1 MKKELDKIISALVL
15 IGFCTLWVIRLC
27 LGSEVDANVENGVSI
42 AMNVMLILT
51 YFVLLYNAWGAFDST
66 LFKLVF
72 LVIAAFLILCV
83 VAGWVPAIR
92 EFLNLPTIK
101 NIVICSCL

>member
-1 MKKELDKIISALVL
+1 MKKEIDKIISALVL
-15 IGFCTLWVIRLC
+15 LGFAALWIIRLC
-27 LGSEVDANVENGVSI
+27 LGDSVNDDVKYGMSI

-51 YFVLLYNAWGAFDST
+51 YLVLLYNAWGAFDSF

-83 VAGWVPAIR
+83 VAGWIPAVKEFLQLPAIG
-92 EFLNLPTIK
+92 FGI
-101 NIVICSCL
+101 

>member
-15 IGFCTLWVIRLC
+15 IGFFTLWIIRLC
-27 LGSEVDANVENGVSI
+27 LGSEIGADVANGMDV

-51 YFVLLYNAWGAFDST
+51 YFVLLYNAWGAFDSF
-66 LFKLVF
+66 LFKMIF
-72 LVIAAFLILCV
+72 LVIAAFLIICV

-92 EFLNLPTIK
+92 EFLKLPTIGF
-101 NIVICSCL
+101 

>member
-15 IGFCTLWVIRLC
+15 IGFCTLWIIRLC
-27 LGSEVDANVENGVSI
+27 LGAQINEDVSNGMSV

-51 YFVLLYNAWGAFDST
+51 YFVLLYNAWGAFDSF
-66 LFKLVF
+66 LFKVIF

-83 VAGWVPAIR
+83 VAGWVPAVR
-92 EFLNLPTIK
+92 ELLKLPTIGF
-101 NIVICSCL
+101 

>member
-1 MKKELDKIISALVL
+1 MKKELDKIVSALVL
-15 IGFCTLWVIRLC
+15 IGFCTLWIIRLC
-27 LGSEVDANVENGVSI
+27 LGSEIGEDVANGMGI

-51 YFVLLYNAWGAFDST
+51 YFVLLYNAWGAFDSF
-66 LFKLVF
+66 LFTIIF

-92 EFLNLPTIK
+92 ELLKLPTIGF
-101 NIVICSCL
+101 